1 MAVIVTRHRTV
12 LHHSEPEASGE
23 LLVAFFVAPPDD
35 DGELPTT
42 SLVLEMGQFIDMGQP
57 EQVTLTVEPG
67 DLLNELP
74 EHYEPLLATAT
85 VEQLLNELHDRL
97 ADVGT
102 DTQEVDQLLAELP
115 AEVLSLRT
123 EGAP

>member
-1 MAVIVTRHRTV
+1 MTVITTRHRTV
-12 LHHSEPEASGE
+12 MRYELDAPTSTVFATVTDDEGDHSE
-23 LLVAFFVAPPDD
+23 LLHLDPAMHA
-35 DGELPTT
+35 
-42 SLVLEMGQFIDMGQP
+42 EMGHP
-57 EQVTLTVEPG
+57 RHVTVTVEPG

-74 EHYEPLLATAT
+74 EHYEPMLAQAT

-115 AEVLSLRT
+115 TEVLSLRT
-123 EGAP
+123 EGSL